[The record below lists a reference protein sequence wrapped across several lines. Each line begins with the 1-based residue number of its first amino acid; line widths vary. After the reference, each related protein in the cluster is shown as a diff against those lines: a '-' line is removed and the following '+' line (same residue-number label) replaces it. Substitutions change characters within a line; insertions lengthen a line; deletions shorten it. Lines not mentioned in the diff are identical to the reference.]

1 MKSFKIKEKYSC
13 NIPLSE
19 NEKRQCKRVFFF
31 AKKSEDYCPQ
41 IYKLDFIIHA
51 QCFIITLN
59 INSIF
64 DQ

>member
-1 MKSFKIKEKYSC
+1 MRKGNVKES
-13 NIPLSE
+13 
-19 NEKRQCKRVFFF
+19 FFF